1 MATPQNIRY
10 IHPLSTLSPLP
21 SPYTSHLS
29 PYTFLY
35 LPIPFS
41 PSFHPH
47 ILHSP
52 LSPST
57 LSHTPLHNPLT
68 FSIPQS
74 PILPIMQYNAHIPTI
89 TPSLHNCPHHPIHAL
104 VTPLYSFILSSA
116 HLHTHPIHI
125 PHLLFHVKHI
135 DNDSYF
141 YFHIIYYIL
150 YNIICT
156 SALSI

>member
-1 MATPQNIRY
+1 MANPQNMRY
-10 IHPLSTLSPLP
+10 IHPHSPTPTLTSPI

-41 PSFHPH
+41 PSSHSH

-57 LSHTPLHNPLT
+57 

-74 PILPIMQYNAHIPTI
+74 PIFPITQYNAHIPIPTQLSTSPHTRPCNISVLLYTI
-89 TPSLHNCPHHPIHAL
+89 LCTLTH
-104 VTPLYSFILSSA
+104 SSIFP
-116 HLHTHPIHI
+116 TYC
-125 PHLLFHVKHI
+125 
-135 DNDSYF
+135 S
-141 YFHIIYYIL
+141 
-150 YNIICT
+150 T
-156 SALSI
+156 

>member
-1 MATPQNIRY
+1 MANPQNMRY
-10 IHPLSTLSPLP
+10 IHPHSPTLTSPI

-41 PSFHPH
+41 PSSHSH

-57 LSHTPLHNPLT
+57 LSPHSPHNPLT

-74 PILPIMQYNAHIPTI
+74 PIFPITQYNAHIPTI

-104 VTPLYSFILSSA
+104 VTSLYSFIPSSA
-116 HLHTHPIHI
+116 RSHIHPYSPPIV
-125 PHLLFHVKHI
+125 PCET
-135 DNDSYF
+135 YQ
-141 YFHIIYYIL
+141 
-150 YNIICT
+150 
-156 SALSI
+156 